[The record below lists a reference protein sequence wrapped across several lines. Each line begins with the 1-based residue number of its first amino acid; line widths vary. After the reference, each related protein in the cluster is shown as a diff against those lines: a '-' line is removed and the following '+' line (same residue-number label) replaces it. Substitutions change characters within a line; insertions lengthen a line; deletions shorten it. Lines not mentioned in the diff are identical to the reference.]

1 MKEDGIL
8 VYSTCSLSKT
18 QNEDV
23 IQKLIDRLTSEN
35 SQFTP
40 EIQDPWDKN
49 FMGEL
54 NDDFKKSYGMRDGS
68 IAGTIR
74 FDPTS
79 LSTSGMF

>member
-1 MKEDGIL
+1 MVQIL
-8 VYSTCSLSKT
+8 
-18 QNEDV
+18 
-23 IQKLIDRLTSEN
+23 
-35 SQFTP
+35 
-40 EIQDPWDKN
+40 DPWEKD

-54 NDDFKKSYGMRDGS
+54 NSDFKASYGMRDGS